1 MKYTKSKI
9 DRMMRNE
16 WVSGCLCWLTNIR
29 TAKDFSDYFVYEK
42 QNNKRSR
49 KKIIIEV
56 FKLLIGTSTGCG
68 WKREENKN
76 SIDLTTTTSAD
87 KVHKEIISLVGL
99 SYKRVRF
106 TTDAFI
112 IRSLTHTR
120 TLTHTH
126 EKIMWRER
134 KQKKRASGTFLK
146 NSDEGEGWEFSVIEL
161 RTRMT

>member
-16 WVSGCLCWLTNIR
+16 WVSGCLCWLTNIW
-29 TAKDFSDYFVYEK
+29 TAKDFSDYFVNEK
-42 QNNKRSR
+42 QNNKRTR
-49 KKIIIEV
+49 KKKIIEV

-87 KVHKEIISLVGL
+87 KVHKEIISLVGQ
-99 SYKRVRF
+99 SHKRVRF

-112 IRSLTHTR
+112 IRSFTHTC

-126 EKIMWRER
+126 ERKSCDVKQNKKERVEHFWKIQTKE
-134 KQKKRASGTFLK
+134 K
-146 NSDEGEGWEFSVIEL
+146 GESSVWL
-161 RTRMT
+161 N